1 MALEQILDQEVFGL
15 TVRTIARIIVL
26 GGIVIILL
34 RKGLRKIRNSGRRPG
49 R

>member
-1 MALEQILDQEVFGL
+1 MALEQILDREVFG
-15 TVRTIARIIVL
+15 VAIRTIARVVVL

-34 RKGLRKIRNSGRRPG
+34 RKGLRKIRNSGNRSG